1 MRRVIVNE
9 WMTFDGV
16 VQSAGADDDTSGGF
30 NHGGWHIPYMDKVA
44 QEWVAEGYSEA
55 GAGSDSTG

>member
-30 NHGGWHIPYMDKVA
+30 DHG
-44 QEWVAEGYSEA
+44 
-55 GAGSDSTG
+55 STVTG